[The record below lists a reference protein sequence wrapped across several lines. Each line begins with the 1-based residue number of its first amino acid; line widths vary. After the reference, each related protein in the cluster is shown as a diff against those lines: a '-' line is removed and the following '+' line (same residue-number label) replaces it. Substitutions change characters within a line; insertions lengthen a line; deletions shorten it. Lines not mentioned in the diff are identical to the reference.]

1 MTMKLPLSPISL
13 ALCLMACGIASGAMA
28 SENTAAIATATAPG
42 FLSTGAAASQAIK
55 CQAVGD
61 DVLADQTGKGAGGE
75 MISGFVLNLLS
86 QWQLPNGAAAVAQ
99 GSLAV
104 TTNGNGQ
111 MSTQVSTSA
120 QVLNNTNAGSNGAN
134 SNAIATGG
142 QSISVNGVSQV
153 TQVAGNGNVGSNS
166 ATIDFGNTSIPSIP
180 GSTNSPTAS
189 ASNASGSI
197 KAAIAFGSGG
207 VTVALQTPAGLATQ
221 SIAPNNTQQAG
232 AIAQLLQIAGNNQ
245 AVANQLQLHLQTQ
258 QMSGNLLRQLGVMQ
272 AMQNRGGM
280 PGR

>member
-13 ALCLMACGIASGAMA
+13 ALCFMACGVASGAMA
-28 SENTAAIATATAPG
+28 SESTAAALATAPPG
-42 FLSTGAAASQAIK
+42 FLSTGAAASQAVK
-55 CQAVGD
+55 WQAVGD
-61 DVLADQTGKGAGGE
+61 DVLAEQTGKGAGGS
-75 MISGFVLNLLS
+75 MISGFVLDLLS
-86 QWQLPNGAAAVAQ
+86 QWQLPNGANAVAQ

-104 TTNGNGQ
+104 TANGNGSMSEQ
-111 MSTQVSTSA
+111 MSTSA
-120 QVLNNTNAGSNGAN
+120 QVFDKKHDRSDGAN
-134 SNAIATGG
+134 PNAIATGG
-142 QSISVNGVSQV
+142 QNITVNGVSQV

-166 ATIDFGNTSIPSIP
+166 TTIDFNNASIPSIP
-180 GSTNSPTAS
+180 GGTNSPTAS

-197 KAAIAFGSGG
+197 KADIAFGNGG

-245 AVANQLQLHLQTQ
+245 AVTNQLQLHLQTQ
-258 QMSGNLLRQLGVMQ
+258 QLSGSLLRQLGVMQ

>member
-13 ALCLMACGIASGAMA
+13 ALCCIACGAASGAMA
-28 SENTAAIATATAPG
+28 SESTAAALALAPPG
-42 FLSTGAAASQAIK
+42 FLSTGAAAPQTVK
-55 CQAVGD
+55 WQAVGD
-61 DVLADQTGKGAGGE
+61 DVLAEQTGKGAGGE
-75 MISGFVLNLLS
+75 MISGFVLNVLS
-86 QWQLPNGAAAVAQ
+86 QWQMPNGASAVAQ

-104 TTNGNGQ
+104 TSNGNGQ
-111 MSTQVSTSA
+111 MSEQVSTSA
-120 QVLNNTNAGSNGAN
+120 QVFDKKHDRSDGAN
-134 SNAIATGG
+134 PNAIATGG

-166 ATIDFGNTSIPSIP
+166 TTIDFSNASIPSIP
-180 GSTNSPTAS
+180 GAANSPTAS

-197 KAAIAFGSGG
+197 KAGIAFGNGG

-245 AVANQLQLHLQTQ
+245 AVSNQLQLHLQTQ
-258 QMSGNLLRQLGVMQ
+258 QLSGNLLRQLGVMQ

>member
-1 MTMKLPLSPISL
+1 MKLPFSPLRL
-13 ALCLMACGIASGAMA
+13 ALCLTACGIASGVPA
-28 SENTAAIATATAPG
+28 SENTAVATPG

-55 CQAVGD
+55 WQAVGD
-61 DVLADQTGKGAGGE
+61 DVLANQTGKYAGGS

-86 QWQLPNGAAAVAQ
+86 QWQLPNGAMAVAQ

-104 TTNGNGQ
+104 TAHGRGP
-111 MSTQVSTSA
+111 MSAQVSTSA
-120 QVLNNTNAGSNGAN
+120 QVLDNTNAGSNGAN
-134 SNAIATGG
+134 PHAIATGG
-142 QSISVNGVSQV
+142 QNIAVNGVSQV

-166 ATIDFGNTSIPSIP
+166 TTIDFGNASIPSIP
-180 GSTNSPTAS
+180 GSTNSPAAS

-197 KAAIAFGSGG
+197 KAGIAFGNGG
-207 VTVALQTPAGLATQ
+207 VTVSLQTPAGLAAQ

-258 QMSGNLLRQLGVMQ
+258 QLSGNLLRQLGVMQ
-272 AMQNRGGM
+272 ALQVRGAM